1 MVGATATARADPV
14 HEPAPADLVR
24 GKPRSMGW
32 TSSNVAII
40 AVMVDRT
47 NVYEPILGLR
57 RGGSAVVLL
66 TYRGDW

>member
-1 MVGATATARADPV
+1 MID
-14 HEPAPADLVR
+14 
-24 GKPRSMGW
+24 
-32 TSSNVAII
+32 
-40 AVMVDRT
+40 VMDEAS